1 MATKAAELLN
11 SYGDISNA
19 PGRRDA
25 AQTIDTIADQTSAG
39 ITGATTVAQAHEAIA
54 SIAIADRTV
63 AYRRIGRARTIESGG
78 GVLTGT
84 LVSGGTGYSNATGVA
99 LTGGNGTGA
108 VASITQ
114 TGGVVTSFTI
124 TSPGKGY
131 VVGDLLTESSITG
144 SGLSIRVAS
153 IS

>member
-1 MATKAAELLN
+1 MATKAAELIT

-25 AQTIDTIADQTSAG
+25 AQTIDTIADKTSAG

-54 SIAIADRTV
+54 NIAITDRS
-63 AYRRIGRARTIESGG
+63 AEYRRIGRARTIESGG
-78 GVLTGT
+78 GILTGT

-131 VVGDLLTESSITG
+131 VVGDLLTESTITG
-144 SGLSIRVAS
+144 SGLSIRVTS